1 MSLPEL
7 AIRRSVSVYIACFMV
22 ILIGAIA
29 FERLP
34 VDLMPDMEVPRLTI
48 ATDYQGAAPEE
59 VEQLISR
66 RVENAVGSAPGV
78 EEVNASSS
86 EGQSRVSVS
95 FVWGT
100 NLDEAAEE
108 VRSRL
113 DRIRGS
119 LPDEASPSRIFK
131 FDVNQMPILRLQVAA
146 DMEPLELRRFVEN
159 QIQYRFERIPGVGE
173 VQIFGGVRREIQI
186 NLSLEKLRSLN
197 LSVNQVVN
205 LIRQENS
212 NAPAGS
218 VNEGQFELFLRTQ
231 GQFQSLDQVRSLLL
245 TTRDGVPVY
254 LRDVAQVADG
264 VEEQRQITR
273 VNGQPGLNLIIRKQ
287 SGVNTVAVAQA
298 AREEIERVNTDFP
311 HIRITTLMDS
321 STFIERSIHTV
332 GEHALLGSILAVI
345 VLLVFLRNLRST
357 FIVSTA
363 IPISL
368 IATFALIY
376 FAGFT
381 LNTVTLGGLA
391 LGVGRLVDDAIVV
404 LENIF
409 RHREAG
415 KPNKEAALSGTKEVG
430 TAIIASTLTTCV
442 VFLPIA
448 FLSGVTSVLFGQ
460 LAFTVVFA
468 LMCSLAV
475 AMTLIPVLSSKYLKS
490 ELPSAERHPW
500 MRHYV
505 ETTGKYFD
513 ALDAKYQ
520 KAVGWALHHR
530 KTVVA
535 GGAATFVGALLL
547 FPQVGVEMMPETDE
561 GQVDVNVELATGT
574 RVEVTA
580 AVVQELEEAIRRE
593 VPEAEN
599 FSSQAGGNGWQS
611 GGHSGEIELRLVER
625 DKRTRSSQEIAA
637 HLNEVLD
644 PGPGVDLRV
653 NATGGM
659 NMPGMGG
666 GGERVSVE
674 IRGHDLTVANQ
685 IARRV
690 EQEIQQVEGVT
701 NVNISN
707 SSGLPELLMRPDR
720 IKAGMLGLNV
730 SSVGEVL
737 ETAVAG
743 RQAGLYREGGD
754 EYAIV
759 VRLQESDRTQLG
771 NVDLIP
777 ISTPLGGTV
786 PVGSLVDKYRQEGP
800 VTIQR
805 KDRERVVNVSA
816 GIFGRDL
823 GSVVRDIQDRLNPLR
838 AELPSDFAILFGG
851 EYEEQQESFRQL
863 MFALILAVLLV
874 YMVLAAQ
881 YESWRDPF
889 IILFSVPLGGIG
901 VVLALILTGTNLSIQ
916 ALLGVILLA
925 GIAVSNAILLVDYTN
940 LLRRRDGM
948 SVFDAVTLA
957 GRRRLRPILMTSVTT
972 CLALFPM
979 ALGLGEGGEV
989 QAPMARVVIGG
1000 LIASTVI
1007 TLLFVP
1013 TLYAIAEET
1022 SERRAAARA
1031 AKRMLAEPISA
1042 TQGDD

>member
-468 LMCSLAV
+468 LLCSLAV
-475 AMTLIPVLSSKYLKS
+475 AMTHIPVLSSK
-490 ELPSAERHPW
+490 
-500 MRHYV
+500 
-505 ETTGKYFD
+505 
-513 ALDAKYQ
+513 
-520 KAVGWALHHR
+520 
-530 KTVVA
+530 
-535 GGAATFVGALLL
+535 
-547 FPQVGVEMMPETDE
+547 
-561 GQVDVNVELATGT
+561 
-574 RVEVTA
+574 
-580 AVVQELEEAIRRE
+580 
-593 VPEAEN
+593 
-599 FSSQAGGNGWQS
+599 
-611 GGHSGEIELRLVER
+611 
-625 DKRTRSSQEIAA
+625 
-637 HLNEVLD
+637 
-644 PGPGVDLRV
+644 
-653 NATGGM
+653 
-659 NMPGMGG
+659 
-666 GGERVSVE
+666 
-674 IRGHDLTVANQ
+674 
-685 IARRV
+685 
-690 EQEIQQVEGVT
+690 
-701 NVNISN
+701 
-707 SSGLPELLMRPDR
+707 
-720 IKAGMLGLNV
+720 
-730 SSVGEVL
+730 
-737 ETAVAG
+737 
-743 RQAGLYREGGD
+743 
-754 EYAIV
+754 
-759 VRLQESDRTQLG
+759 
-771 NVDLIP
+771 
-777 ISTPLGGTV
+777 
-786 PVGSLVDKYRQEGP
+786 
-800 VTIQR
+800 
-805 KDRERVVNVSA
+805 
-816 GIFGRDL
+816 
-823 GSVVRDIQDRLNPLR
+823 
-838 AELPSDFAILFGG
+838 
-851 EYEEQQESFRQL
+851 
-863 MFALILAVLLV
+863 
-874 YMVLAAQ
+874 
-881 YESWRDPF
+881 
-889 IILFSVPLGGIG
+889 
-901 VVLALILTGTNLSIQ
+901 
-916 ALLGVILLA
+916 
-925 GIAVSNAILLVDYTN
+925 
-940 LLRRRDGM
+940 
-948 SVFDAVTLA
+948 
-957 GRRRLRPILMTSVTT
+957 
-972 CLALFPM
+972 
-979 ALGLGEGGEV
+979 
-989 QAPMARVVIGG
+989 
-1000 LIASTVI
+1000 
-1007 TLLFVP
+1007 
-1013 TLYAIAEET
+1013 
-1022 SERRAAARA
+1022 
-1031 AKRMLAEPISA
+1031 
-1042 TQGDD
+1042 